1 MLAAAA
7 LAAQAVE
14 AQEAAREA
22 SQQRPSPAS
31 ISDADGSS
39 EQAGAGADAVV
50 AFQAE
55 ATEERRSETAAR
67 LLEGAAGWAGGGGRG
82 GSDALAVLEHLLLV
96 GGRSLGEHSLNAAA
110 HRGLDKVTRV
120 LLRFG
125 GKELRPAEVGG
136 SGGITC
142 LHHASLKGHGEVVRA
157 LVEWGGKELV
167 MARDRLG
174 RSCLYY
180 GIKAGCG

>member
-1 MLAAAA
+1 M
-7 LAAQAVE
+7 
-14 AQEAAREA
+14 
-22 SQQRPSPAS
+22 
-31 ISDADGSS
+31 
-39 EQAGAGADAVV
+39 
-50 AFQAE
+50 
-55 ATEERRSETAAR
+55 
-67 LLEGAAGWAGGGGRG
+67 
-82 GSDALAVLEHLLLV
+82 AVLEHLLLV